1 MLLNFKKFIGL
12 LTSMTS
18 LTLFFNKFIFLI
30 LPFDIYL
37 IEN

>member
-12 LTSMTS
+12 LTGMTS
-18 LTLFFNKFIFLI
+18 LTFFLI
-30 LPFDIYL
+30 KIFFSISLFDIYL